1 MNWTDWYTDT
11 VDIYRVQITQDGALN
26 RRERVLMY
34 EAIPCRVYQ
43 YSSKVPTMSETAA
56 SIKQESKLACDTS
69 VDIRPGDELIIHRG
83 AGLGKPQHD
92 TRAFAGD
99 PNYYYE
105 PFGAVIPGLAHQEI
119 NLLQEEWIK

>member
-26 RRERVLMY
+26 RRERALMY

-43 YSSKVPTMSETAA
+43 YNSATPTMSETAA
-56 SIKQESKLACDTS
+56 SIKQSSKLACDTS

-83 AGLGKPQHD
+83 ARLNKPAHD
-92 TRAFAGD
+92 TRAFSGD

-119 NLLQEEWIK
+119 NLLQEEWIT

>member
-11 VDIYRVQITQDGALN
+11 VDIYRVQKTKDGALN
-26 RRERVLMY
+26 RRERVMMY

-43 YSSKVPTMSETAA
+43 YNSATPTMSETAA
-56 SIKQESKLACDTS
+56 SIKQSSKLACDTS

-83 AGLGKPQHD
+83 ARLNKPVHD

-119 NLLQEEWIK
+119 NLLQEEWIT